1 MGRGT
6 GWGPES
12 HRERE
17 RGRNP
22 SPNFPTAQHPSNQ
35 EGPTMAQQGPGHG
48 KQIFVLW
55 PPPTRTVGKRKPGH
69 EWGKSERL
77 CHYY

>member
-1 MGRGT
+1 MGRGRRAGALNLT
-6 GWGPES
+6 G
-12 HRERE
+12 RE

-35 EGPTMAQQGPGHG
+35 EGPMMAQQDPGHG

-55 PPPTRTVGKRKPGH
+55 PPPARTVGKRKPGR

-77 CHYY
+77 CHYD